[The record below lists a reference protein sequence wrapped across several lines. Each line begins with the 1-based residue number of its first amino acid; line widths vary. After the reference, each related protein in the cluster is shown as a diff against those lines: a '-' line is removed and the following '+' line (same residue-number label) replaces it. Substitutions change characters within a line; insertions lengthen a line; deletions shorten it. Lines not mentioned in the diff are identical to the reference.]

1 MIAEAQK
8 AQPEPID
15 PEQEKFEVIIEARHL
30 SKSYP
35 NLQRQVRRYLAEG
48 KVRSYE
54 EGELVVKLLEKVVL
68 VPDSPGPHPHSRS
81 TVRRR
86 SSWW

>member
-1 MIAEAQK
+1 MNAEAQK

-15 PEQEKFEVIIEARHL
+15 PEQEKFEVMIEARHL

-35 NLQRQVRRYLAEG
+35 HLQRQVRRYLAEG

-68 VPDSPGPHPHSRS
+68 VPMFLVLTPTPG
-81 TVRRR
+81 VR
-86 SSWW
+86 